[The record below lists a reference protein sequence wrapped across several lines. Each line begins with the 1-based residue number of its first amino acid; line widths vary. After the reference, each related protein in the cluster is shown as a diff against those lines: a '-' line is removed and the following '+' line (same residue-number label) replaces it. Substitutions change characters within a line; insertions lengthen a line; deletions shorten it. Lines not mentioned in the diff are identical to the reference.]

1 MSFLFS
7 ARSNATLNHLWL
19 LIYRITLSVFMM
31 THGLPKLNRLLS
43 GDIAGFPDPFGIGS
57 TMSLVLAVS
66 GEVIAPVM
74 VLLGLSTR
82 FATIPVLVAM
92 ATAAFLI
99 HGDDPF
105 RQKELALLFLT
116 GFLTILIM
124 GGGKYSLDHLLG
136 RL

>member
-7 ARSNATLNHLWL
+7 TRSNATLNHFWL

-43 GDIAGFPDPFGIGS
+43 GNMEGFPDPFGIGS
-57 TMSLVLAVS
+57 TLSLVLAVF

-74 VLLGLSTR
+74 VLLGLSSR
-82 FATIPVLVAM
+82 LASIPVIVTM

-99 HGDDPF
+99 HADDPF
-105 RQKELALLFLT
+105 RQQELALLFMA
-116 GFLTILIM
+116 GFMTILIM
-124 GGGKYSLDHLLG
+124 GGGKYSLDNLLG
-136 RL
+136 RR

>member
-7 ARSNATLNHLWL
+7 TRSNATLNHLWL
-19 LIYRITLSVFMM
+19 FVYRITLSVFMM

-43 GDIAGFPDPFGIGS
+43 GNIDGFPDPFGIGS
-57 TMSLVLAVS
+57 TMSLVLAVF

-82 FATIPVLVAM
+82 LATIPVMVAM

-99 HGDDPF
+99 HANDPF
-105 RQKELALLFLT
+105 RQQELALLFLA
-116 GFLTILIM
+116 GFMTILIM
-124 GGGKYSLDHLLG
+124 GGGKYSLDNLLG
-136 RL
+136 RR